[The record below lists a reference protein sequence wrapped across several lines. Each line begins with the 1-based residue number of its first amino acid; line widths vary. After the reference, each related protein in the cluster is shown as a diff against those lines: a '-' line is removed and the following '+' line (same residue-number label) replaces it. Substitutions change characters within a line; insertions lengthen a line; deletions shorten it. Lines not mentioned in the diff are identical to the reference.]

1 MSPSIKELYYQDGV
15 TTLEAKWDNISQLV
29 EDRHR
34 KLDSWSARFAGY
46 EEAHGAALR
55 AKEDVD
61 ARIKKCEETQ
71 LEDVDL
77 TGIADEIEDVSVQT
91 KKLNELSEPVIEEY
105 RALSKTTDT
114 DEYID
119 GIESK
124 IDELNADIK
133 SFERRVQLM
142 ASNKGTWACTFPR
155 FDL

>member
-1 MSPSIKELYYQDGV
+1 MYYQDGV
-15 TTLEAKWDNISQLV
+15 NTLSAKWDNISQLV

-34 KLDSWSARFAGY
+34 KLDCWWASFAGY

-77 TGIADEIEDVSVQT
+77 MGISDEIEDVSVQT

-105 RALSKTTDT
+105 RALSKTADT

-142 ASNKGTWACTFPR
+142 ASNKGTWACTHSPA
-155 FDL
+155 LTYS